1 MYYVTLSNISWN
13 LFLWK
18 TGKSKS
24 SLVAQ
29 MVKNPP
35 AMQEISPWVRKIPW
49 RREGLPIP
57 VFLPGK
63 SHGREPGGLQSM
75 GSQSQTQLLPV
86 FISWGCHEKWP
97 QSWWHEKRAE
107 RPPHHSGDRKSEI
120 RASSIHTPSKGCWKN
135 PSSLLVALFGDPATI
150 CAPQVCLYPSS
161 IYAFPVSLRP
171 FLSPTKSLSWEL
183 GPIRIQY
190 ATFLCVCKALIFK

>member
-97 QSWWHEKRAE
+97 QTE
-107 RPPHHSGDRKSEI
+107 
-120 RASSIHTPSKGCWKN
+120 
-135 PSSLLVALFGDPATI
+135 
-150 CAPQVCLYPSS
+150 CLK
-161 IYAFPVSLRP
+161 
-171 FLSPTKSLSWEL
+171 TTQGLSWLSSGKESTCQCRGRGFDPWSRKIPHAVGQL
-183 GPIRIQY
+183 S
-190 ATFLCVCKALIFK
+190 LCAITTEACVP